1 MLCKSCGKNISV
13 NEEKC
18 PACGSETGFLKGIDG
33 NDSPQKVEMFSALV
47 GGGSFRNSEKIRSLE
62 LINKELEQELE
73 ESERRYRSKSTVA
86 VIEAVIISILV
97 VVIAVGGFL
106 VLSGDKSTGGKQ
118 NEDPATTTSTP
129 VDTSSQDVYSSDS
142 SLVSGVVSG
151 VADSSDATVSGD
163 VLSNETTTSGNQ
175 TSAYK
180 AAWDALNDVTLE
192 SVTDNGSGGTNT
204 REMHVK
210 SAGAG
215 RYTVSFYTNGAH
227 GGDLTATL
235 NESNGKLSGIT
246 EKGVDFTVEMT
257 KNNKGVTVYV
267 VTGTNFY
274 YGKYYAK

>member
-18 PACGSETGFLKGIDG
+18 PVCGSETGFLKGIDG
-33 NDSPQKVEMFSALV
+33 NDSPEKVEMFSALV

-73 ESERRYRSKSTVA
+73 ESERRYRSKSIVA
-86 VIEAVIISILV
+86 VIEAVIIAVLV
-97 VVIAVGGFL
+97 VVIAVGGFF
-106 VLSGDKSTGGKQ
+106 VLSGDKSTGGNQ
-118 NEDPATTTSTP
+118 NDDPATPSTP
-129 VDTSSQDVYSSDS
+129 IGTSSQDVYSSDS
-142 SLVSGVVSG
+142 SFVSGVVSD
-151 VADSSDATVSGD
+151 VAGSSSDIVSD
-163 VLSNETTTSGNQ
+163 NVVSNEVTTSGTQN
-175 TSAYK
+175 SAYK
-180 AAWDALNDVTLE
+180 AAWDALNGVTLE

-204 REMHVK
+204 REMHIK
-210 SAGAG
+210 SADAG
-215 RYTVSFYTNGAH
+215 RYSVSFYTNGVH

-235 NESNGKLSGIT
+235 NESNGKLSGVT

>member
-13 NEEKC
+13 NEERC

-33 NDSPQKVEMFSALV
+33 NDSPEKVEMFSALV

-86 VIEAVIISILV
+86 VIEAVIIAILV
-97 VVIAVGGFL
+97 VVIAAGGFF

-118 NEDPATTTSTP
+118 NEDPTTTSTP
-129 VDTSSQDVYSSDS
+129 AGTSSHDVYPSDS
-142 SLVSGVVSG
+142 SLVSGVVSD
-151 VADSSDATVSGD
+151 VADSSDVTVSGD
-163 VLSNETTTSGNQ
+163 ILSNETTTSVTQ
-175 TSAYK
+175 TSAHK
-180 AAWDALNDVTLE
+180 AAWDALNGVTLE
-192 SVTDNGSGGTNT
+192 SVTDDGSGGTNT

-215 RYTVSFYTNGAH
+215 RYTVSFYTNGVH
-227 GGDLTATL
+227 GGDLAATL
-235 NESNGKLSGIT
+235 NESNGKLSGVT

>member
-33 NDSPQKVEMFSALV
+33 NDSPEKVEMFSALV

-73 ESERRYRSKSTVA
+73 ESESRYRSKSVVV
-86 VIEAVIISILV
+86 VIEAVIIAILV
-97 VVIAVGGFL
+97 VVIAVGSFL
-106 VLSGDKSTGGKQ
+106 VLSGDKTTGSSK
-118 NEDPATTTSTP
+118 NDDPPTASTP
-129 VDTSSQDVYSSDS
+129 VGTSSENSYSSDS
-142 SLVSGVVSG
+142 SLASDVVSG
-151 VADSSDATVSGD
+151 VTDSSGATASD
-163 VLSNETTTSGNQ
+163 NVLSNEATTSGTQ

-180 AAWDALNDVTLE
+180 AAWDALNGVTLE
-192 SVTDNGSGGTNT
+192 SVTDNGSGGTNS

-215 RYTVSFYTNGAH
+215 RYTVSFYTNGDH

-235 NESNGKLSGIT
+235 NESNGKLSGVT
-246 EKGVDFTVEMT
+246 EKGVEFTVEIT